1 MYSEQKKLC
10 SKKYLEEAL
19 NFLIDMFVE
28 NGLLSL
34 LNSIVEENKHQAPK
48 TENTNNNIVKE
59 KKRTSKDRM

>member
-1 MYSEQKKLC
+1 
-10 SKKYLEEAL
+10 
-19 NFLIDMFVE
+19 MFVE

-48 TENTNNNIVKE
+48 TENTDNNIVKE